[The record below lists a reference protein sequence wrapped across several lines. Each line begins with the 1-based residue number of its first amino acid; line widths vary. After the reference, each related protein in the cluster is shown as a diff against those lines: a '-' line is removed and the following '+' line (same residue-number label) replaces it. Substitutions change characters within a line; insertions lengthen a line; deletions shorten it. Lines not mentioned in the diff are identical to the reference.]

1 MKNKET
7 YIFSKD
13 SFFKFFVNNAEWI
26 AISAIIIIPTIGL
39 LSDEISNERAISG
52 AVFVAL
58 VLFVIYFVFISIYKQ
73 FAYKIVF
80 DFKNNKAS
88 FYMLRKQGVI
98 NVNLSDIEKV
108 IINYR
113 ITFYLKNKR
122 IKYHEDGINDKL
134 IAFLDKNFEVE
145 SGLFRNLP
153 FPFK

>member
-1 MKNKET
+1 MTNKGR

-13 SFFKFFVNNAEWI
+13 KFFKIFVNNAEWI
-26 AISAIIIIPTIGL
+26 AISVIIIIPTIGL
-39 LSDEISNERAISG
+39 LSDEISNERAVG
-52 AVFVAL
+52 GTVFVAF

-73 FAYKIVF
+73 FAYKIIF
-80 DFKNNKAS
+80 DFQNNMAS
-88 FYMLRKQGVI
+88 FYMLRKQGMI

-113 ITFYLKNKR
+113 ITFCLKNKR

-145 SGLFRNLP
+145 SGLFRYLP